1 MQASIIIVTKNRRSE
16 LDFTLE
22 RLYSLIDTTQVEILV
37 LVDGGED
44 DTRLLEDKYSAVHWT
59 FLNKSVGASKA
70 RHVLYKQAN
79 GSVLIGFDDDAHP
92 LQTNFIK
99 IISDLFENN
108 PEVGILAFQEIKGVF
123 KSDTEAL
130 AKKTKQDLQFL
141 CSEFIGC
148 GFAIKKETYFKTRGF
163 PVWIDIYGEESCVS
177 LEVLANN
184 EQILY
189 TNAVSVNHRVDIIA
203 RKKAGHNYF
212 RFEKQL
218 QNTFYYYLV
227 YYRYPIVK
235 LLKLLYHNFRK
246 YALKD
251 FTFFKAYVRAIATII
266 LNLPKILK
274 YRQPVSR
281 SCIALK
287 NSLPSPIFH

>member
-1 MQASIIIVTKNRRSE
+1 MKASILIISKNRKSDLR
-16 LDFTLE
+16 FTLT
-22 RLYSLIDTTQVEILV
+22 RLNLLINNKEHEVLV
-37 LVDGGED
+37 LLDGCED
-44 DTRLLEDKYSAVHWT
+44 NVETLIEEFSWVNWT
-59 FLNKSVGASKA
+59 FLDKSVGASRA
-70 RHVLYKQAN
+70 RHMLYKQAK
-79 GSVLIGFDDDAHP
+79 GTILVGFDDDAHP
-92 LQTNFIK
+92 LQVDFIE
-99 IISDLFENN
+99 IISDMFKNN
-108 PEVGILAFQEIKGVF
+108 PEVGILAFHEIKGVF

-130 AKKTKQDLQFL
+130 VTKQKQNLQFL
-141 CSEFIGC
+141 CSEFVGC

-163 PVWIDIYGEESCVS
+163 PDWIDIYGEESCVS

-218 QNTFYYYLV
+218 KNTFYYYLV
-227 YYRYPIVK
+227 YYKYPIVK
-235 LLKLLYHNFRK
+235 LLKLLYHNFKK

-274 YRQPVSR
+274 YRKPVSR